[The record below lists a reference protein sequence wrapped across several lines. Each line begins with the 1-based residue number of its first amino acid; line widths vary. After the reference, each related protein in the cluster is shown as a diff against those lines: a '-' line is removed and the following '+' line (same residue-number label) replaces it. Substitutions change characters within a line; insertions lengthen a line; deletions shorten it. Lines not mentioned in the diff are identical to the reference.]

1 MSLEEKYPALRN
13 LMSAGFNQ
21 DFWDID
27 GSPEGVVSAFTHN
40 PLFCARIPGEVER
53 LLSEFRGEDLDD
65 ALTAMGNTYDYTE
78 DGLTASQWLT
88 AVADQVRSEVP
99 DVAYVDVLWGRTIT
113 TVEWQGP
120 VALVSDGVR
129 VVFESGVSFYAAD
142 DGGTSGPGEAAPGLQ
157 RLVGESILTAY
168 VADQRLRLGT
178 ANVALVSEPSEG
190 AAGWRIELDPVT
202 S

>member
-27 GSPEGVVSAFTHN
+27 GSPEGVVSAFAHN
-40 PLFCARIPGEVER
+40 PL
-53 LLSEFRGEDLDD
+53 
-65 ALTAMGNTYDYTE
+65 
-78 DGLTASQWLT
+78 
-88 AVADQVRSEVP
+88 
-99 DVAYVDVLWGRTIT
+99 
-113 TVEWQGP
+113 
-120 VALVSDGVR
+120 
-129 VVFESGVSFYAAD
+129 
-142 DGGTSGPGEAAPGLQ
+142 GTSNLGEAAPGLQ

-190 AAGWRIELDPVT
+190 ATGWRIELDPVT